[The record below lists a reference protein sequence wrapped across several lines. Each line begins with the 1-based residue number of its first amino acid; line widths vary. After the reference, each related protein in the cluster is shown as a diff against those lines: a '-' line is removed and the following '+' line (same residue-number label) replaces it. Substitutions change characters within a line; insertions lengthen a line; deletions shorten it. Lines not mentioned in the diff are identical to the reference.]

1 MPVRAPL
8 NGLCEYYPRPTPP
21 QGSPQVP
28 PECRTGPT
36 TYDERQFKLF
46 FSHHGPPPSPLLQEK
61 MAAAATCVCASSSPC
76 LCVLHALTLPA
87 CARRPNVLWAERSD
101 RVFVTIEVTDA
112 QSPKVDIGA
121 DGRLTFAGCNGEGKL
136 YELDLQLAGPVSSSE
151 SKVAVTP
158 RHVLLVLQKSSPG
171 PHWGRLLKAAGKA
184 PHNVKVDWTKYV
196 DEDEEAAE
204 ASKGACLDT

>member
-1 MPVRAPL
+1 MQCRSVSAIRR
-8 NGLCEYYPRPTPP
+8 LCPNE
-21 QGSPQVP
+21 VP
-28 PECRTGPT
+28 PSAVQGRLVGHSVNS
-36 TYDERQFKLF
+36 RNQAILF
-46 FSHHGPPPSPLLQEK
+46 TQHPSAFLLLQEK
-61 MAAAATCVCASSSPC
+61 MATAATCVCAYSSPR
-76 LCVLHALTLPA
+76 LCVQRVLTLPA
-87 CARRPNVLWAERSD
+87 CWRRPNVLWAERTD

-112 QSPKVDIGA
+112 KSPKVDIGA

-158 RHVLLVLQKSSPG
+158 RHVVLVLQKSSPG

-196 DEDEEAAE
+196 DEDDEAE
-204 ASKGACLDT
+204 ASKGTSSTT